1 MKSPLVSI
9 EYNKLMIPKNDF
21 EQLDALYDK
30 ATAEALRSSIRQM
43 IGAYRAR
50 LPRPAKSTLD
60 EKDTLLITYADQVSA
75 AGEAPLAT
83 LNRFCQK
90 YLNGLVSGLHIL
102 PFYPWSSDDGFAVKD
117 YRAVNPAYGTWQ
129 DMTGLS
135 QNFRLM
141 FDGVINHIS
150 AESDWFQGFLK
161 GKAPY
166 RDYFI
171 TLTGAEDLSGVV
183 RPRALP
189 LLHDFETADGPKHVW
204 TTFSADQIDLNYQ
217 NPAVML
223 EILDILLGYVE
234 RGADFLRLDAIGY
247 LWKVPGTSCIN
258 LPQTHQFVQLLHE
271 VLHLAAPYVRLITE
285 TNIPHVENVRYFGDG
300 HNEAQL
306 VYNFALPPLVL
317 HSFLSSDATIL
328 SDWAASLQTPSD
340 ETHFFNFLA
349 SHDGIGLNP
358 VRGILSEAQIEALVA
373 RTLANGGHI
382 SYKQNN
388 DGSQSPYE
396 MNINYFDAL
405 LEQGEDLPQTL
416 QVRRFLTAQA
426 ILLSLKGLPGIYF
439 HSLFGSRGWQ
449 AGVAL
454 TGRPRSINREKLS
467 LDTLQGE
474 LANPSSLRAQVFEGF
489 RRLLAQ
495 RAASAAFHPQGGQEV
510 LDYGR
515 SIFAL
520 RRTSPDRRE
529 RMLCLH
535 NVSGE
540 AQRAGVY
547 ELAAYAS
554 MWVRE

>member
-1 MKSPLVSI
+1 
-9 EYNKLMIPKNDF
+9 MIPKNDF

-30 ATAEALRSSIRQM
+30 ATAEALRPSIRGM
-43 IGAYRAR
+43 IASYKVR
-50 LPRPAKSTLD
+50 LPQPAKSTLD

-90 YLNGLVSGLHIL
+90 HLGGLVRGLHIL

-129 DMTGLS
+129 DVTRLS

-217 NPAVML
+217 NPAVLL

-271 VLHLAAPYVRLITE
+271 VLHLAAPHARLISE
-285 TNIPHVENVRYFGDG
+285 TNIPHAENVRYFGDG
-300 HNEAQL
+300 HDEAQL

-317 HSFLSSDATIL
+317 HSFLSGDATIL
-328 SDWAASLQTPSD
+328 SDWAARLQTPSN

-358 VRGILSEAQIEALVA
+358 VRGILGEAQIEALVA
-373 RTLANGGHI
+373 RTLANGGYI
-382 SYKQNN
+382 SYKQND

-439 HSLFGSRGWQ
+439 HSLFGSCGWQ

-467 LDTLQGE
+467 LNTLEGE
-474 LANPSSLRAQVFEGF
+474 LADPSSLRAQVFEGF
-489 RRLLAQ
+489 RQLLEQ

-515 SIFAL
+515 SVFAL
-520 RRTSPDRRE
+520 RRTSPNGRE
-529 RMLCLH
+529 RVLCLH

-540 AQRAGVY
+540 TQRAGVY
-547 ELAAYAS
+547 ELAPYAS
-554 MWVRE
+554 MWVRENSRQSWKR